1 MQKIKEYIESALSFQ
16 SFQFKNNKNLDDK
29 LNYYENAKADAVH
42 CYHNIKK
49 FLKKDKDI
57 LEIGGGIH
65 LLTSYLNQE
74 YKITSIEPGRFTA
87 FTDEIRP
94 NFKKNQLNIHTTIRR
109 I

>member
-1 MQKIKEYIESALSFQ
+1 MQKLKIIESALSFQ

-42 CYHNIKK
+42 CYHNIKN
-49 FLKKDKDI
+49 FKKDKDI

-87 FTDEIRP
+87 FTDEIRGQILEKI
-94 NFKKNQLNIHTTIRR
+94 NLIFIQLH
-109 I
+109 